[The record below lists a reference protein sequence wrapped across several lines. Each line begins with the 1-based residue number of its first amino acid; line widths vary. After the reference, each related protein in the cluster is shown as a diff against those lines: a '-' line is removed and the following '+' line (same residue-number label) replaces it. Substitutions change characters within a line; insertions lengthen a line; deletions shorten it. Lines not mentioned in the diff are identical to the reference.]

1 MRLLIVSPYFAPSS
15 LVGAQRMTILA
26 RYLADLGNEV
36 HVISLT
42 AETMQRT
49 TGNSCRSTPPE
60 NVICHTFDLPEEV
73 SNLFVNEKNRSAAFD
88 KVFAEVLEQYTCDG
102 LLVTLGPFY
111 TLYSLKRFV
120 KKYKLPYILDFRDL
134 GSVERMKNDTLSN
147 YIRTHLTE
155 MYAHRI
161 ENGAV
166 KGADFVTVVCPG
178 DVERMKKAY
187 HIPDDKICCIF
198 NGFDEER
205 IKGMQRRKLEG
216 ESFKIGVFGKFMI
229 YNPEKGP
236 LILKAV
242 DRLRKEGLNVQIIH
256 VGVGRDDVLET
267 VKSLGID
274 PDCYVGKG
282 ILDYKDGVEIMA
294 GCNMFAMDY
303 VHPTGLGT
311 KIFDYIN
318 LNKPVLAVAPQGISF
333 TQFVSQFENCF
344 IVEEEEEIYHS
355 IRRVITE
362 KIQKLDSHVDT
373 DAFSRKH
380 QNKKFEALVNDY
392 LRAHQTVQSA

>member
-15 LVGAQRMTILA
+15 LVGAQRMTSLA
-26 RYLADLGNEV
+26 KYLADLGNEV
-36 HVISLT
+36 HVIALT

-49 TGNSCRSTPPE
+49 TGNSCRSTPPA
-60 NVICHTFDLPEEV
+60 NVTVHQFDLPEEV
-73 SNLFVNEKNRSAAFD
+73 PNIFKNELNRAAAFD
-88 KVFAEVLEQYTCDG
+88 KVFESILEQYTFDG

-111 TLYSLKRFV
+111 TLYSLKKFV
-120 KKYKLPYILDFRDL
+120 KKYNLPYILDFRDL
-134 GSVERMKNDTLSN
+134 GSVERMKNDTLAN

-155 MYAHRI
+155 LYAHRV

-166 KGADFVTVVCPG
+166 KGADYVTVVCPG
-178 DVERMKKAY
+178 DVDRMKKAY
-187 HIPDDKICCIF
+187 RIPDDKISCIF
-198 NGFDEER
+198 NGYDEER
-205 IKGMQRRKLEG
+205 LKGVNCKPAP
-216 ESFKIGVFGKFMI
+216 SADNVFKIGVFGKFMI

-242 DRLRKEGLNVQIIH
+242 DRLRKEGINAQIVH

-267 VKSLGID
+267 IRQLGVD
-274 PDCYVGKG
+274 PACYDGRG
-282 ILDYKDGVEIMA
+282 ILDYKDGVSVMA

-318 LNKPVLAVAPQGISF
+318 LNKPVLAVAPQDINFS
-333 TQFVSQFENCF
+333 QFVSQFENCF
-344 IVEEEEEIYHS
+344 VVDDEEQIY
-355 IRRVITE
+355 RTMR
-362 KIQKLDSHVDT
+362 KIAMERIQTLDSKMNA

-380 QNKKFEALVNDY
+380 QNKRFVDLLQAYMADS
-392 LRAHQTVQSA
+392 RTA